1 MQTGQQPDDDT
12 RSKKTG
18 FGRVVIIVLLAE
30 KVIQHIVVTLAFYL
44 DLKGISSTVVID
56 SRILMVA
63 GALLAVFFALSLW
76 GMLGRHGWAVNL
88 AILLAACDI
97 LGEFIAQGRL
107 DIVIT
112 VSFVVATILF
122 FVAIAYRRA
131 LHRQL
136 PGIGAHPI

>member
-1 MQTGQQPDDDT
+1 MQTGQQPNHDT
-12 RSKKTG
+12 RNIKTG
-18 FGRVVIIVLLAE
+18 FSRVVIIVLLAE
-30 KVIQHIVVTLAFYL
+30 KVIQHIVVTVAFYL
-44 DLKGISSTVVID
+44 DLKGIASTVVID

-63 GALLAVFFALSLW
+63 GALLAILFALSLW
-76 GMLGRHGWAVNL
+76 GMLSQRGWAVNL

-122 FVAIAYRRA
+122 FFAIGYRRA
-131 LHRQL
+131 VHRQL
-136 PGIGAHPI
+136 AG